1 MTGPH
6 DRMRRASVP
15 RRGQPAY
22 EEVRALPSML
32 QSRAESQFTDGNA
45 HMNVRHIYAVGV
57 TGADLLAELAGIDD
71 VYRSGRR
78 MGTFAA
84 EHHIRFLSEVRED
97 DCLSVHPLWV
107 DRSER
112 AGHVLVFILN
122 QTTRKVSSI
131 LELVV
136 VNVDLDSRASTPF
149 PADVAAEIDRYVAR
163 TRALEWPIP
172 TSGAIG
178 VRR

>member
-1 MTGPH
+1 MG
-6 DRMRRASVP
+6 RAAVL
-15 RRGQPAY
+15 RHAQPAF
-22 EEVRALPSML
+22 EDVCVIPSML
-32 QSRAESQFTDGNA
+32 QTCAEPRFTDGNA
-45 HMNVRHIYAVGV
+45 HMNVRRIYAVGV
-57 TGADLLAELAGIDD
+57 TGADLLAESAGIDD
-71 VYRSGRR
+71 RYRTGRR

-97 DCLSVHPLWV
+97 DGLSVHPLWV

-112 AGHVLVFILN
+112 AGHVLVLILN

-136 VNVDLDSRASTPF
+136 VNVDLDSRSSTPF
-149 PADVAAEIDRYVAR
+149 PPDVAAEIDRYVAR
-163 TRALEWPIP
+163 TRTLPWPIP